1 MITTW
6 KLTSRA
12 TVCGVLVSQMRSFL
26 QNFWRCLP
34 RWLHRTP
41 TATPCPWLRALCCF
55 TGGTTGRLLPL
66 LARKLFTPSLLL
78 RSLVSTT
85 RGSCL
90 LLMTLPPPLAGG
102 PIGGGSP
109 RATAFIVRTPRPLL
123 AWGGRFL
130 VWAKLLPREFLQD
143 FTTPE
148 TYFWLA

>member
-34 RWLHRTP
+34 RWLRHTP
-41 TATPCPWLRALCCF
+41 TATPCLWLRALCCF
-55 TGGTTGRLLPL
+55 TGGTTRRLLPL

-90 LLMTLPPPLAGG
+90 PLVTLLPPLGG
-102 PIGGGSP
+102 PIGSGSP
-109 RATAFIVRTPRPLL
+109 RDMAFIVHIPRPLL

-130 VWAKLLPREFLQD
+130 V
-143 FTTPE
+143 
-148 TYFWLA
+148 